1 MQGKDSQ
8 WRSPVESSMLVK
20 LEYSMKQ
27 IEPEQELPHSIQNH
41 GKLGTHGEAR
51 ANRTVVLSE
60 RRKTPLPFVN

>member
-1 MQGKDSQ
+1 MGF
-8 WRSPVESSMLVK
+8 SMLAK

-41 GKLGTHGEAR
+41 SKLGTHGEAR

-60 RRKTPLPFVN
+60 RRKTPITFCQLRG